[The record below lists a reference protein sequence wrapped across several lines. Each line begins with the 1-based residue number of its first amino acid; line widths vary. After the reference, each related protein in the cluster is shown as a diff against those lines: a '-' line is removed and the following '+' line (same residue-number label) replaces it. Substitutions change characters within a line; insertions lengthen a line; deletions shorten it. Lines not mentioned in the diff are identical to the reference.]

1 MQGEAPLRQ
10 QEYDYI
16 VVGSG
21 AGGGPVA
28 ANLAR
33 RGFTVALLEAGGADV
48 SCDYQV
54 PAFFSKVSEDPELR
68 WDYVV
73 KHFDNDAEQARD
85 PKRVPDDGGFG
96 IWYPRSGTL
105 GGCTAHNALI
115 TICPYPS
122 DWERIAEATG
132 DRSWSAALMSEYF
145 TRLERCYY
153 CKEPNF
159 GRPHPGGHGFTGWLA
174 TNIARPKL
182 LVADWKVLRIVVTA
196 LLFELKGKFWS
207 TLCTVWRAWWNFK
220 GGPIEFVTS
229 LFDPNDRRTPCCER
243 EGLFFVPF
251 ATESARRVSVRDLLT
266 VTQQDQLRKLDIRT
280 NTLVT
285 RILFEARGD
294 GQAPPATGELKA
306 IGVEFM
312 EGLHLYRADPRS
324 IYAEPPRP
332 RRLLARRE
340 VILAAGAF
348 NTPQVLMLSGIGPRE
363 ELAKHGI
370 DVLLDRQGVG
380 RNLQDRYE
388 ISVVCSTKTD
398 FTITQGATF
407 RRPDVGEY
415 PDPLFAQWLKGGG
428 PYATNGVLIAFTLK
442 SDSALL
448 EPDLF
453 IFCVPGVFK
462 GYFPGYSQHLV
473 EQTANFTWVI
483 LKSRTLNHAGT
494 VTLRS
499 RDPRDT
505 PKVAFRYFEE
515 GSPGGET
522 DLAAAV
528 KGVEHVRA
536 LNRKLADII
545 DMEWLPG
552 PDYPDHESLKR
563 YVHDQAWGH
572 HASCTAKMGAIE
584 DPAAVVDSKFPG
596 HRHAEPAHRRRFGLS
611 AHSRIFHR
619 LVDLHDRR
627 EGERGHHCR
636 CRGGGRRGSCAAMA
650 GA

>member
-33 RGFTVALLEAGGADV
+33 AGFTVALLDAGGADI
-48 SCDYQV
+48 SCDYSV

-85 PKRVPDDGGFG
+85 PKRVPDGDGFG

-266 VTQQDQLRKLDIRT
+266 VTQQDQPREIGYPHQHAGDAHPVRT
-280 NTLVT
+280 
-285 RILFEARGD
+285 ARRTD
-294 GQAPPATGELKA
+294 K
-306 IGVEFM
+306 
-312 EGLHLYRADPRS
+312 
-324 IYAEPPRP
+324 PRP
-332 RRLLARRE
+332 RRERSRRSASNSWKGCISTGPTRVRCTPNRRGRASCWRAAKSFSPPAPSTRRRCSCFPASVRARNWRSTASMCCSTARGSGAICRTATKFRSSAAPRPTSPSPKARRSAGRMSANTP
-340 VILAAGAF
+340 IPCSRDGSRAAGPMPPTA
-348 NTPQVLMLSGIGPRE
+348 
-363 ELAKHGI
+363 
-370 DVLLDRQGVG
+370 
-380 RNLQDRYE
+380 
-388 ISVVCSTKTD
+388 CS
-398 FTITQGATF
+398 
-407 RRPDVGEY
+407 
-415 PDPLFAQWLKGGG
+415 
-428 PYATNGVLIAFTLK
+428 
-442 SDSALL
+442 S
-448 EPDLF
+448 
-453 IFCVPGVFK
+453 
-462 GYFPGYSQHLV
+462 H
-473 EQTANFTWVI
+473 
-483 LKSRTLNHAGT
+483 
-494 VTLRS
+494 
-499 RDPRDT
+499 
-505 PKVAFRYFEE
+505 
-515 GSPGGET
+515 SP
-522 DLAAAV
+522 
-528 KGVEHVRA
+528 
-536 LNRKLADII
+536 
-545 DMEWLPG
+545 
-552 PDYPDHESLKR
+552 
-563 YVHDQAWGH
+563 
-572 HASCTAKMGAIE
+572 
-584 DPAAVVDSKFPG
+584 
-596 HRHAEPAHRRRFGLS
+596 
-611 AHSRIFHR
+611 
-619 LVDLHDRR
+619 
-627 EGERGHHCR
+627 
-636 CRGGGRRGSCAAMA
+636 
-650 GA
+650 